1 MSIVIRYSDDRGRG
15 LADVKGSDGRLNVSS
30 RSDARAYYNS
40 RDDHLVFAVGFSV
53 TLMDADEDFV
63 AWRNASDDKEL
74 VITGVRV
81 TMFEAG
87 AIEWHIGTGTPA
99 AGTTVVPL
107 NLNQGASR
115 SAPTDGS
122 ESVMMGTSSTPITGL
137 TSTGI
142 VATEDITVLGLSH
155 ALSFGQDIVRLG
167 QNDTFFGQMG
177 AGTSTPGF
185 VKGNIYGYYE

>member
-1 MSIVIRYSDDRGRG
+1 MSIIIRYDDDKGRG
-15 LADVKGSDGRLNVSS
+15 LGTVKGSDGRLNVSS
-30 RSDARAYYNS
+30 RTDSRAYYNS
-40 RDDHLVFAVGFSV
+40 RDDHLVFAVPFSV

-63 AWRNASDDKEL
+63 AWRNASDDKEI
-74 VITGVRV
+74 VITDIRV

-99 AGTTVVPL
+99 AGTTIVPL
-107 NLNQGASR
+107 NLNQGAAR
-115 SAPTDGS
+115 SAPTDGT
-122 ESVMMGTSSTPITGL
+122 ESVMMGTTTTPLTGL

-142 VATEDITVLGLSH
+142 VATQDIATLGLSH
-155 ALSFGQDIVRLG
+155 ALSFGDVLRLG

-185 VKGNIYGYYE
+185 VKGSLYGYYE